1 MQCPLV
7 EERGTLDNSRED
19 LIRIYESGVRR
30 VRGFD
35 AVQRYLGLHPLAQDV
50 FLVAIGKAASAMT
63 LGALAADGERIVD
76 GLVITKHGH
85 VEPDLARHR
94 RIEYIESDH
103 PVPGQTTLYAGKR
116 LLAYLSRRAESNAC
130 FLFLLSGGASS
141 LVEVPAG
148 EIGLEDMRELT
159 HKLLASG
166 LDINRINRV
175 RRVLSGIKG
184 GRLARHLRR
193 CPTLSLMISDVPG
206 DDPGAIGSGLLTRV
220 QDAID
225 PSDYPPFAR
234 RLLERAEL
242 VDLPDAEEFSHI
254 ESSIVACLED
264 AKKACDEAAT
274 RWGYQK
280 RHVDAGFVEGDVGAV
295 ATKLYREIAASPD
308 TLAIWGGEPTVKLPE
323 VPGRGGRNQQL
334 ALAVALKIKNDPRTC
349 FLSAGTDGTDGP
361 TDDAGAVVDG
371 ATVSR
376 GEAAGFSAEDC
387 LHRADA
393 GTFLEASGDLL
404 RTGPTGTNV
413 MDLMIGYGKLAGSR
427 R

>member
-1 MQCPLV
+1 MPVSIRKDLV
-7 EERGTLDNSRED
+7 
-19 LIRIYESGVRR
+19 RIYESGVRR

-35 AVQRYLGLHPLAQDV
+35 AVRRYLEVRRLTHDAH
-50 FLVAIGKAASAMT
+50 LVAIGKAASAMA
-63 LGALAADGERIVD
+63 LGALAVDGERIVD

-85 VEPDLARHR
+85 VEPELARHR
-94 RIEYIESDH
+94 RVECIESDH
-103 PVPGQTTLYAGKR
+103 PVPGQATLYSGQR
-116 LLAYLSRRAESNAC
+116 LLAYLSRRAGGDAR

-148 EIGLEDMRELT
+148 GIGLEDMRELT
-159 HKLLASG
+159 HELLASG

-184 GRLARHLRR
+184 GRLTGHLHR
-193 CPTLSLMISDVPG
+193 CRTLSLMISDVPG

-220 QDAID
+220 EDTVD
-225 PSDYPPFAR
+225 PGDYPPFAR
-234 RLLERAEL
+234 RILERAEL
-242 VDLPDAEEFSHI
+242 VDLPGVDEFRNI

-264 AKKACDEAAT
+264 AKKACGEAAASL
-274 RWGYQK
+274 GYQK
-280 RHVDAGFVEGDVGAV
+280 RHVDAGFVEGDVTAV
-295 ATKLYREIAASPD
+295 ASQLHRKIAGSPD
-308 TLAIWGGEPTVKLPE
+308 TLMMWGGEPTVRLPDT
-323 VPGRGGRNQQL
+323 PGRGGRNQQL
-334 ALAVALKIKNDPRTC
+334 ALAMALKIKSNPRAC

-376 GEAAGFSAEDC
+376 GEAAGLSAEDC
-387 LHRADA
+387 LRRADA
-393 GTFLEASGDLL
+393 GTFLEASGDLI

-413 MDLMIGYGKLAGSR
+413 MDLMIGYEKSTESR